1 MTTTINPFAVQT
13 PESMTP
19 SEVVE
24 LFEPVPDVDAINHPG
39 HTFINGQRG
48 SGKSMLLRWLSPE
61 CVMLARN
68 VTPTQLPFLSVYLSI
83 KQAQLDLPELKRLEG
98 MGSGAV
104 LSEHLLVCLLIV
116 KVLDTW
122 KNIFHSQLQQPNAIQ
137 QFKERVEK
145 KIVPRFRACGWK
157 DNFSSD
163 QLGNGIEICEW
174 LQDTVDLIHVETV
187 AGFVQRLGLE
197 SEPLRWSGPLLG
209 YQTVLLPLIREL
221 RALPGIPEE
230 LPIFILLDDAD
241 NLNIDQTKVL
251 NSWVAQRTTDF
262 VSLKISTQ
270 MRYKTFLTHSDNGRI
285 EAPHDFSEIL
295 LTSVQVGGGGSSYEA
310 WLTTVLTKR
319 LQKLGLNVDP
329 NTLFPEDAKQVAA
342 IEEIKN
348 GYRAKAKTDG
358 PRGYRANDDVYRYSR
373 PDYMTKVSGNA
384 KGSYR
389 YSYSGFTQLI
399 HLSSGI
405 IRFFLDPAARMFS
418 EQIKKNDGKP
428 VTVIDPDIQNKVLR
442 EISDN
447 LIFQELDKMRQD
459 AAISSWLT
467 HTSDLLSA
475 LKKLKNLVE
484 ALGAT
489 FRMIL
494 LDTNRSERRVFSI
507 LLNDEPTDEV
517 NEIIKLGIFL
527 GYFQEASIGAKDG
540 LGRTRRVVLTRRLA
554 PYFNLDPIGFSGYL
568 SVTREYLQ
576 RAIHDPHSVRG
587 RIKSEGV
594 DSFTQQT
601 QLDFSFEGGM

>member
-19 SEVVE
+19 AEVVE
-24 LFEPVPDVDAINHPG
+24 LFEPVPDVNAINSPG
-39 HTFINGQRG
+39 HTFIHGQRG

-61 CVMLARN
+61 CVMLAEK
-68 VTPTQLPFLSVYLSI
+68 VDATKLPFLSVYLSI

-98 MGSGAV
+98 LGSGAV

-122 KNIFHSQLQQPNAIQ
+122 KSIFSSQLRDEHTVGR
-137 QFKERVEK
+137 FRESLEK

-157 DNFSSD
+157 DIFSSD
-163 QLGNGIEICEW
+163 QLGDGVKICEW
-174 LQDTVDLIHVETV
+174 LQDTVDLIHVETI

-221 RALPGIPEE
+221 KSLPGIPEN
-230 LPIFILLDDAD
+230 LPVFILLDDAD

-251 NSWVAQRTTDF
+251 NSWVAQRTTEF

-270 MRYKTFLTHSDNGRI
+270 MRYKTLLTHSNNGRI
-285 EAPHDFSEIL
+285 DAPHDFSEIF
-295 LTSVQVGGGGSSYEA
+295 LTSVQVGGGGSSYEN
-310 WLTTVLTKR
+310 WLTSVLTKR
-319 LQKLGLNVDP
+319 LQKFGLDVAP
-329 NTLFPEDAKQVAA
+329 YALFPEDAKQVAA

-348 GYRAKAKTDG
+348 SYRSKAKEDG

-373 PDYMTKVSGNA
+373 PDYMAQISGNA

-389 YSYSGFTQLI
+389 YSYSGLTQLL

-418 EQIKKNDGKP
+418 EQLKRNGDQP
-428 VTVIDPDIQNKVLR
+428 VTAIDPDIQNQVLR
-442 EISDN
+442 EMADN

-467 HTSDLLSA
+467 HTNDLLSA

-489 FRMIL
+489 FRLIL
-494 LDTNRSERRVFSI
+494 LDKERSERRVFSI
-507 LLNDEPTDEV
+507 LLNDEPTDEA
-517 NEIIKLGIFL
+517 NEIIKLGILL

-568 SVTREYLQ
+568 SVTSEFLQ

-601 QLDFSFEGGM
+601 QLDFSFEGAS